1 MTQSRMFRS
10 VHLMAAGV
18 APFAAGA
25 LAACLGWSRV
35 PGLGAVTPWFDAY
48 GLVIAAF
55 MAGTLWGRAAPE
67 GTDENRTILLVSN
80 VVALA
85 LWAGAAL
92 TSGKTLELL
101 LAAAFLALLA
111 VERALNEALA
121 YPQPYRRARLAVTT
135 SVVACLLLHAALQ
148 S

>member
-1 MTQSRMFRS
+1 MVRLFRPL
-10 VHLMAAGV
+10 HLMAAGV

-25 LAACLGWSRV
+25 LSAGLGWSRV

-55 MAGTLWGRAAPE
+55 MAGALWGRADPE
-67 GTDENRTILLVSN
+67 GARENRPILLVSN
-80 VVALA
+80 AVALE
-85 LWAGAAL
+85 LWAGAAM
-92 TSGKTLELL
+92 TSGETRDLL
-101 LAAAFLALLA
+101 LAADFLALLGIEQ
-111 VERALNEALA
+111 VLKDALA
-121 YPQPYRRARLAVTT
+121 YPHSYRLARIAVTT